1 MKKIIIIIIFI
12 AACSQPVTNQSTGT
26 KDTSTSSDILNTETK
41 NLVYENEFGELVTQ
55 DLSSKKTM
63 VVFWADY

>member
-1 MKKIIIIIIFI
+1 MKKILLILIFI
-12 AACSQPVTNQSTGT
+12 AACSQPVTNQSTVAN
-26 KDTSTSSDILNTETK
+26 DTSTSSDILNTETK